1 MLVQRLL
8 VLVQLLG
15 GLMMLQLLERLLTV
29 LVLVLWRALTEHLRA
44 WFDERG

>member
-29 LVLVLWRALTEHLRA
+29 LVLVLWRALAEHLRA